1 MKQFNLQVVLLLGGI
16 LLFAL
21 GFQIFVGYSVENF
34 AEAPATSQKAATSQA
49 QAPQAPQAPPTDL
62 GNVLAA
68 QALYTKM
75 PSADKKVLLTGVKSA
90 IQLNAIGALD
100 KMISGA

>member
-34 AEAPATSQKAATSQA
+34 AEAPATSKA
-49 QAPQAPQAPPTDL
+49 QAPPTDL

-90 IQLNAIGALD
+90 NQLNAIGALD

>member
-34 AEAPATSQKAATSQA
+34 AEAPATSQKA
-49 QAPQAPQAPPTDL
+49 PPTDL

-90 IQLNAIGALD
+90 IQL
-100 KMISGA
+100 